1 MNRGI
6 VGSLFGG
13 IGGAGSGL
21 AQEGAILRQQAR
33 EGISTG
39 LQNMFGVRTPEQ
51 QLQTII
57 QQAQKQFDLDT
68 PQGLTGLA
76 DMLNQVPELSGMA
89 MSIRQEAAKM
99 ASQAGA
105 AALKQ
110 RETEAD
116 IDLKRANI
124 GLKQA
129 QTAGIMAEMNRPPPP
144 PKLETPETEA
154 ERAMLAKFTKEFGD
168 TPDGRARAADAFFNW
183 KNDLKVKVAAAGA
196 PAPTPTERAVL
207 PGKANILKEIETG
220 ALNASKIEQTANAI
234 DRIVN
239 TAFTGFGS
247 DAKLKA
253 SQIANAFGVT
263 VTGTTETEQLKQ
275 LLAQLTQGQARSLP
289 GALSE
294 KELMFLREAIGTPGF
309 TVQTLRS
316 VVDRLR
322 REAVSAELENTKV
335 QEFVANGGDLN
346 KYNFVAARKQ
356 AQNEAKAQLD
366 QTAAKRLRLEELRR
380 KQMGQ

>member
-13 IGGAGSGL
+13 NSGV

-57 QQAQKQFDLDT
+57 QQAQKQFDLGT

-99 ASQAGA
+99 ASQAGMA
-105 AALKQ
+105 GLQ
-110 RETEAD
+110 RRKMEAD
-116 IDLKRANI
+116 ITRSEAAAFKDIADATR
-124 GLKQA
+124 Q
-129 QTAGIMAEMNRPPPP
+129 PPPAAP
-144 PKLETPETEA
+144 PKPESPETQA
-154 ERAMLAKFTKEFGD
+154 ERAKMAQLIAKYGD
-168 TPDGRARAADAFFNW
+168 TPDGQAKAADEFFTW
-183 KNDLKVKVAAAGA
+183 KNTFKEKVAAAGA
-196 PAPTPTERAVL
+196 PAPTPTEKAVL

-220 ALNASKIEQTANAI
+220 ALQASKIEQTASAI

-322 REAVSAELENTKV
+322 REAISAELENTKV
-335 QEFVANGGDLN
+335 QEFVSGGGDLN

-366 QTAAKRLRLEELRR
+366 QTSAKRQRLEELRR
-380 KQMGQ
+380 KQTGQ

>member
-1 MNRGI
+1 
-6 VGSLFGG
+6 
-13 IGGAGSGL
+13 
-21 AQEGAILRQQAR
+21 
-33 EGISTG
+33 
-39 LQNMFGVRTPEQ
+39 MFGVRTPEQ

-57 QQAQKQFDLDT
+57 QQAQKQFDLGT

-99 ASQAGA
+99 ASQAGMA
-105 AALKQ
+105 GLKA
-110 RETEAD
+110 EEM
-116 IDLKRANI
+116 RANI

-129 QTAGIMAEMNRPPPP
+129 QTAGIMAEMNRPPPSPPP
-144 PKLETPETEA
+144 PKLETPETVA
-154 ERAMLAKFTKEFGD
+154 ERAKWADFIKEFGD
-168 TPDGRARAADAFFNW
+168 TPEGQAKAADAFFNW

-196 PAPTPTERAVL
+196 PAPTPTEKAVL

-220 ALNASKIEQTANAI
+220 ALQASKIEQTANAI